1 MREKRTA
8 IVFGCQNCP
17 PIANDSDLVHICRQ
31 PGIRFIQLSCNNQ
44 SLLATGCTMI
54 AEKGELMGMDH
65 AGFGRDRDGL
75 PG

>member
-1 MREKRTA
+1 M
-8 IVFGCQNCP
+8 
-17 PIANDSDLVHICRQ
+17 
-31 PGIRFIQLSCNNQ
+31 QLSCNNQ

-75 PG
+75 LA